1 MTTPLRLVRMSLGL
15 TQSQLAR
22 LVQVTQPHISAL
34 ECGVQRPSPE
44 LAARLAE
51 ALGRHVINEE
61 QLLYPERFSPAVRM
75 EEKAGDR

>member
-34 ECGVQRPSPE
+34 ECG
-44 LAARLAE
+44 
-51 ALGRHVINEE
+51 
-61 QLLYPERFSPAVRM
+61 
-75 EEKAGDR
+75 